1 MKLIFSEINL
11 VFSIICSIFV
21 EDKNNWTMIN
31 FSKFNS
37 LYSVATYFNTESKCR
52 QAIVTSRWGDD
63 VVCPY
68 CGQHHCNQ
76 RKDGRFCCSKC
87 NCNFSEKVG
96 TIFENTKIPLRKWF
110 MAMYLISSHKK
121 GVSSHQLSRDIDVT
135 QKTAWFI
142 LQKIRTLFAQD
153 DTVALRGDV
162 ECDEAYIGGKEKNKH
177 ESKRTKGTQG
187 RSTKTKTP
195 VFGMIQRGGKV
206 VALKCDKTDGATLLP
221 IIDQFVAEG
230 SNIYTDE
237 LTSYNGLD
245 ATKYTHKVVN
255 HGRSEY
261 VKGADFTN
269 TLEDFWGML
278 KRMIE
283 GIYHSISSKYLQR
296 YVDEAVYRWN
306 TRRMSGCD
314 SFRYMFKASIGV
326 VDYEMVKQ
334 VA

>member
-1 MKLIFSEINL
+1 M
-11 VFSIICSIFV
+11 V
-21 EDKNNWTMIN
+21 N

-37 LYSVATYFNTESKCR
+37 LYSVAVYFSTEDKCR
-52 QAIVTSRWGDD
+52 QAIIDSRWGVGDEQD

-68 CGQHHCNQ
+68 CGQHHCHK
-76 RKDGRFCCSKC
+76 RGDGRFCCSKC
-87 NCNFSEKVG
+87 NKNFSEKVG
-96 TIFENTKIPLRKWF
+96 TVFENTKIPLRKWF

-142 LQKIRTLFAQD
+142 LHKIRTLFAQD

-162 ECDEAYIGGKEKNKH
+162 ECDEAYIGGRERNKH
-177 ESKRTKGTQG
+177 EWKRTKGTQG

-195 VFGMIQRGGKV
+195 VFGMVQRGGKV

-221 IIDQFVAEG
+221 IISQFVVEG
-230 SNIYTDE
+230 STIYTDE
-237 LTSYNGLD
+237 LTSYSRID
-245 ATKYTHKVVN
+245 TSKYTHKVVN

-261 VKGADFTN
+261 VKGGDFTN
-269 TLEDFWGML
+269 TIEGFWAML

-283 GIYHSISSKYLQR
+283 GIYHSVSGKYLQR
-296 YVDEAVYRWN
+296 YVDEAVYRYN
-306 TRRMSGCD
+306 TRKASGSDC
-314 SFRYMFKASIGV
+314 FKNMFAASIGV
-326 VDYEMVKQ
+326 VSYEDVRK

>member
-1 MKLIFSEINL
+1 M
-11 VFSIICSIFV
+11 V
-21 EDKNNWTMIN
+21 N

-37 LYSVATYFNTESKCR
+37 LYAVTTYFNTENKCR
-52 QAIVTSRWGDD
+52 EAIVQSRWGDD

-68 CGQHHCNQ
+68 CGQHHCHK
-76 RKDGRFCCSKC
+76 RADGRFCCSKC
-87 NCNFSEKVG
+87 NKNFSEKVG
-96 TIFENTKIPLRKWF
+96 TAFENTKIPLRKWF

-121 GVSSHQLSRDIDVT
+121 GISSHQLSRDIDVT

-162 ECDEAYIGGKEKNKH
+162 ECDEAYIGGRERNKH
-177 ESKRTKGTQG
+177 EWRRTKGTQG

-195 VFGMIQRGGKV
+195 VFGMVQRGGKV

-221 IIDQFVAEG
+221 IISQFVVEG
-230 SNIYTDE
+230 STIYTDE
-237 LTSYNGLD
+237 LTSYSRID
-245 ATKYTHKVVN
+245 TSKYTHKVVN

-261 VKGADFTN
+261 VKGGDFTN
-269 TLEDFWGML
+269 TIEGFWAML

-283 GIYHSISSKYLQR
+283 GIYHSVSGKYLQR
-296 YVDEAVYRWN
+296 YVDEAVYRYN
-306 TRRMSGCD
+306 TRKASGSDCFKD
-314 SFRYMFKASIGV
+314 MFKASIGV